1 MWRWGR
7 RDEARVTPGGALAG
21 SPRWRG
27 RLQERQGWGRAGVCP
42 GPELRG
48 ARAEGDAALKFR
60 EEV

>member
-1 MWRWGR
+1 M
-7 RDEARVTPGGALAG
+7 TPGGALAG